1 MVLAP
6 SSAAGGLAAGD
17 PPSLVSEGGKVPVV
31 AGLDDG
37 YYRTGGE
44 VCQGQNLHRAC
55 KICGG

>member
-17 PPSLVSEGGKVPVV
+17 PPSLVSEDGKVPVV